1 MCCEIK
7 IARPYLVSLELNFI
21 LSIFLDIYHLANA
34 VS

>member
-1 MCCEIK
+1 MCGEIK

-21 LSIFLDIYHLANA
+21 LSIFQDIYHLANA